1 MKLLLVM
8 ILATA
13 VSAVA
18 ERPKRPVPAYSKSKA
33 ASVKP
38 HAAGIN
44 PTVVND
50 PGAPL
55 PTANGSSA
63 LRAQILLDRAG
74 FSSGEI
80 DGTLGTNTSRAL
92 KAFQQSHSL
101 PATGRMDRAAW
112 TALNTDASPAL
123 VPYTIG
129 AEDVK
134 GPFVEIPADMMEK
147 SKLEHLGYTS
157 ALEGLAEKFHCSPQ
171 VLKALNPQATFETAG
186 EELLVPGIRDQ
197 RTARAAKVVVS
208 KSESTVSAFDARGK
222 LIAQY
227 PASIGSQHDPLPVG
241 QWKITGVARQPVFH
255 YNPDLF
261 WDASTEHSKALIP
274 AGPNNPVGVV
284 WIDLSKPHYGIHGT
298 PEPGH
303 VGHTQS
309 HGCIRLTNWDALE
322 LAGMVTKGIP
332 AILKE

>member
-1 MKLLLVM
+1 MKPLLV
-8 ILATA
+8 IVLATA
-13 VSAVA
+13 AIAVA
-18 ERPKRPVPAYSKSKA
+18 EQPKRLVPAYAKPKA

-38 HAAGIN
+38 RAAGLN
-44 PTVVND
+44 PKAVND
-50 PGAPL
+50 PAAPI

-80 DGTLGTNTSRAL
+80 DGTLGTNTTRAL
-92 KAFQQSHSL
+92 KAFQRTHDL
-101 PATGRMDRAAW
+101 PATGRMDRATW
-112 TALNTDASPAL
+112 NALNTEASPAL
-123 VPYTIG
+123 VAYTIG
-129 AEDVK
+129 ADDVK
-134 GPFVEIPADMMEK
+134 GPFAEIPADMMEK

-157 ALEGLAEKFHCSPQ
+157 ALEGLAEKFHCSPH
-171 VLKALNPQATFETAG
+171 VLKALNSQATFETAG

-284 WIDLSKPHYGIHGT
+284 WIDLSKQHYGIHGT
-298 PEPGH
+298 PEPSN

-309 HGCIRLTNWDALE
+309 HGCIRLTNWDAQE